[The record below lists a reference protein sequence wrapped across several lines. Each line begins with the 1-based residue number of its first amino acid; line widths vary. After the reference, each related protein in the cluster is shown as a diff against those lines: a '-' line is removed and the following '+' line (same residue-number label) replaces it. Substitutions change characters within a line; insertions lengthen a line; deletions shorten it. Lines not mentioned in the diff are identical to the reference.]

1 MHIWTLRTW
10 EKYYDLSDAKHR
22 TGLHTRFEKGVD
34 PEVRAACLRFCAWLR
49 TEYFFPIRIPIYF
62 KQAARIKA
70 MDGELVSATFF
81 EPVNRQ
87 DEPYARIATGDYQQ
101 LKEKIGRDNALA
113 SILLSVAHELTHY
126 VQWINDIRLTAIGE
140 ERQASRY
147 ARFILDE
154 YADVVEHP

>member
-1 MHIWTLRTW
+1 MHIWTLRRW

-22 TGLHTRFEKGVD
+22 TGLRTRFEKGVD

-126 VQWINDIRLTAIGE
+126 FQWINDIRLTAIGE

>member
-1 MHIWTLRTW
+1 
-10 EKYYDLSDAKHR
+10 
-22 TGLHTRFEKGVD
+22 
-34 PEVRAACLRFCAWLR
+34 
-49 TEYFFPIRIPIYF
+49 
-62 KQAARIKA
+62 

-126 VQWINDIRLTAIGE
+126 FQWINDIRLTAIGE

>member
-1 MHIWTLRTW
+1 MHIWTLRAW

-22 TGLHTRFEKGVD
+22 TGLRTRFEKGVD

-126 VQWINDIRLTAIGE
+126 FQWINDIRLTAIGE

>member
-1 MHIWTLRTW
+1 MLPR
-10 EKYYDLSDAKHR
+10 
-22 TGLHTRFEKGVD
+22 
-34 PEVRAACLRFCAWLR
+34 EVIEATAAACLRFCAWLR

-126 VQWINDIRLTAIGE
+126 FQWINDIRLTAIGE

>member
-1 MHIWTLRTW
+1 MHIWKLRTW

-22 TGLHTRFEKGVD
+22 TGLRTRFEKGVD

-126 VQWINDIRLTAIGE
+126 FQWINDIRLTAIGE